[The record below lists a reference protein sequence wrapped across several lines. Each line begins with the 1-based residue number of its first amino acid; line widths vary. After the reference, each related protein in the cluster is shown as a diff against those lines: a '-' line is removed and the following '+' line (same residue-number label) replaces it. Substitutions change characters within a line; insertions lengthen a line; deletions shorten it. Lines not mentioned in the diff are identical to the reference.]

1 MTKKEI
7 LAAQQQYKEKCEID
21 ERTLPMIVHHYL
33 SIGEQVAENLTDEKI
48 ERVYQNELKRQEE
61 AEAKKGT
68 VYLLTPEFQKYILV
82 ACQQLAKL
90 EPDAR
95 YDLIKKNL

>member
-21 ERTLPMIVHHYL
+21 ERTLPMIIHHYL
-33 SIGEQVAENLTDEKI
+33 SIGEQAAKNLTDEKI
-48 ERVYQNELKRQEE
+48 ERVYQNESEKQKE

-68 VYLLTPEFQKYILV
+68 ICLLTPEFQKYILF

-95 YDLIKKNL
+95 YDLIKHNL